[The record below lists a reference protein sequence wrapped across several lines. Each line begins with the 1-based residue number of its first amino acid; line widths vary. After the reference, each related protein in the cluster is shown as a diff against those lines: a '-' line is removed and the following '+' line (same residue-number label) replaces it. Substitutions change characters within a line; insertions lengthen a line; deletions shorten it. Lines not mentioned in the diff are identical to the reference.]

1 MKIPERQHLKRIT
14 GFTVESFMILMLFSG
29 CVNQQSNALQPPQP
43 KVKTEQNLTN
53 EQNLTLEHNLTS
65 QKSVT
70 SFIETLISPPTKQEL
85 HEDYTTDESYTILE
99 EKNFTIEEDLLSKL
113 TSSSL
118 EVEEEFIESD
128 KNYEILETAQ
138 SFLGTKYVWAANGP
152 SAFDCSG
159 FTKYV
164 FHENGIELPRH
175 SGHQAN
181 IGERID
187 FDNLKIGDL
196 VFFDTSKKFKH
207 KVNHV
212 GIYIGNHQFIHA
224 SSAKKK
230 VIITSFDE
238 KKFYKK
244 KFLYARRIDPSSQN
258 VALHIKGEDN
268 RL

>member
-1 MKIPERQHLKRIT
+1 
-14 GFTVESFMILMLFSG
+14 MILMLFSG
-29 CVNQQSNALQPPQP
+29 CVNHQSNSLEPTLPQ
-43 KVKTEQNLTN
+43 VRTEQNLTN
-53 EQNLTLEHNLTS
+53 EQNLTIAQNLTS

-70 SFIETLISPPTKQEL
+70 SFIETLISPSTKQEF
-85 HEDYTTDESYTILE
+85 HEHYTSNEPYSSPYPITK
-99 EKNFTIEEDLLSKL
+99 EKNFTIEENLLTNL
-113 TSSSL
+113 TASSL
-118 EVEEEFIESD
+118 EMEEEFIESD

-164 FHENGIELPRH
+164 FHENGIELPRY

-187 FDNLKIGDL
+187 FENLKIGDL

-238 KKFYKK
+238 KKYYKK
-244 KFLYARRIDPSSQN
+244 KFLYARRIEPNSQN
-258 VALHIKGEDN
+258 VALHIKGGDN

>member
-1 MKIPERQHLKRIT
+1 MKISERQYLKRVI
-14 GFTVESFMILMLFSG
+14 GFTVESLMILMLFSG
-29 CVNQQSNALQPPQP
+29 CVTQQSNALQPPQP

-53 EQNLTLEHNLTS
+53 EQNLTIEQNLTS
-65 QKSVT
+65 QKSIT
-70 SFIETLISPPTKQEL
+70 SFIETLISPSTNQEL
-85 HEDYTTDESYTILE
+85 QEHYTTDEAYI
-99 EKNFTIEEDLLSKL
+99 TIEENLFTNL
-113 TSSSL
+113 TTSSL
-118 EVEEEFIESD
+118 EIEEEFIESD

-164 FHENGIELPRH
+164 FHENGIELPRY

-181 IGERID
+181 IGEKID
-187 FDNLKIGDL
+187 FENLQIGDL

-244 KFLYARRIDPSSQN
+244 KFLYARRIEPNSQN
-258 VALHIKGEDN
+258 VALHINRGDN